1 MPTRVMLFN
10 GNAVTQEFVSLAL
23 PSPMFGIYVVADV
36 PEAIRALHS
45 ASKRVVV
52 IIDYPVTSWQ
62 ISAQFI
68 EAAAQD
74 DELVHRHTYVLMLS
88 TDETL
93 PLHISKALN
102 KLSSILI
109 AKPASKE
116 QILSIVQIMAQ
127 RQPLGH
133 TSSDS

>member
-1 MPTRVMLFN
+1 MLFN
-10 GNAVTQEFVSLAL
+10 GNTVTQQLISLAL
-23 PSPMFGIYVVADV
+23 PSPLFGIYMVAEV
-36 PEAIRALHS
+36 PEALRALHS

-52 IIDYPVTSWQ
+52 IIDYSVTNWQ
-62 ISAQFI
+62 TSAQFI

-74 DELVHRHTYVLMLS
+74 DDLVSRHTFVLMLS

-93 PLHISKALN
+93 PLHVSKALN

-109 AKPASKE
+109 AKPTSKE

-127 RQPLGH
+127 RQPIGH
-133 TSSDS
+133 PSGDS